1 MKFKHICGAA
11 AAGLGAG
18 IINGLFGAGGGMVLI
33 PLLELLT
40 DTNEETR
47 FSSSLAIILP
57 ISVISLVAAA
67 RATPIPWA
75 DALPYLPGSAGVH
88 DHRRY
93 LLIAQPGAIV
103 YGGRGITVEAEGK
116 EYELLR
122 CELLGGGSHWE
133 GIMKL
138 KAGDE
143 NAG

>member
-1 MKFKHICGAA
+1 MRDYFSMMHGWTQSLC
-11 AAGLGAG
+11 
-18 IINGLFGAGGGMVLI
+18 INEQGQKRMAMGFI
-33 PLLELLT
+33 QPLSTTKPE
-40 DTNEETR
+40 R
-47 FSSSLAIILP
+47 
-57 ISVISLVAAA
+57 
-67 RATPIPWA
+67 
-75 DALPYLPGSAGVH
+75 PYLPGSAGVH

-93 LLIAQPGAIV
+93 LLIAPPEAIV

-138 KAGDE
+138 KAGGE